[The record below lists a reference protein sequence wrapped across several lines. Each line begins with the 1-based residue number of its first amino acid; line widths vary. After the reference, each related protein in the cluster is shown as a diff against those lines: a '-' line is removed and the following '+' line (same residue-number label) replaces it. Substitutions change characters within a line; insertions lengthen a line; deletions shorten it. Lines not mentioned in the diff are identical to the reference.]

1 MRRTSESGHSR
12 DLAMTYDLF
21 ISHSSEDAE
30 TALALVA
37 DFENRNITCWVAPRD
52 IPMGSSYH
60 EEIVHAI
67 ENSRAVLLL
76 FSSSAN
82 KSAHV
87 LREVELAEQG
97 RKPILPLRIDVS
109 DPAGGLKY
117 MLANKQWVERKALGN
132 RLVETI
138 EQLLA
143 GARPIRTGVD
153 EARARPAPEPPKKK
167 SAVSPALI
175 AAIVAVLLL
184 GGGVAAWQGDWFGIE
199 AARIATAQDSKTKK
213 KAGGAARRRAKKK
226 SNVRKQGCQL
236 AAKGRAEER
245 KRQQAIKD
253 EEERKQQAEKDEEER
268 QRQAA
273 LKPASLPLG
282 APSDITIQ
290 KTAPTVGD
298 AVPGKT
304 FFQECDICPVMSVV
318 PAGSNLIGSPAHE
331 SGRSANEGPQQPVA
345 FRVPL
350 AVGRSEIA
358 FEEYIACVNE
368 GGCPAGLPNDYGWG
382 YGKQPAMNV
391 SWNDAKAYVA
401 WLSRK
406 TGGKYRLLS
415 EAEWEYAA
423 RGCAK
428 VCESLP
434 FWFGIEISR
443 DKVNY
448 NFARRLSRQPQG
460 FQAGAHGPD

>member
-1 MRRTSESGHSR
+1 
-12 DLAMTYDLF
+12 MTYDLF

-37 DFENRNITCWVAPRD
+37 DFENRNITWWVALRD

-97 RKPILPLRIDVS
+97 RKPISSLRIDVS

-153 EARARPAPEPPKKK
+153 EARAWPATEPPKKK

-199 AARIATAQDSKTKK
+199 AARIVKLKQQDEEKRQAAQRAEELKK
-213 KAGGAARRRAKKK
+213 QKEEEERRQQAQKEE
-226 SNVRKQGCQL
+226 
-236 AAKGRAEER
+236 EER

-253 EEERKQQAEKDEEER
+253 EEERKRQAEKDEEER
-268 QRQAA
+268 QR
-273 LKPASLPLG
+273 
-282 APSDITIQ
+282 
-290 KTAPTVGD
+290 
-298 AVPGKT
+298 
-304 FFQECDICPVMSVV
+304 
-318 PAGSNLIGSPAHE
+318 
-331 SGRSANEGPQQPVA
+331 
-345 FRVPL
+345 
-350 AVGRSEIA
+350 
-358 FEEYIACVNE
+358 
-368 GGCPAGLPNDYGWG
+368 
-382 YGKQPAMNV
+382 
-391 SWNDAKAYVA
+391 
-401 WLSRK
+401 
-406 TGGKYRLLS
+406 
-415 EAEWEYAA
+415 
-423 RGCAK
+423 
-428 VCESLP
+428 
-434 FWFGIEISR
+434 
-443 DKVNY
+443 
-448 NFARRLSRQPQG
+448 
-460 FQAGAHGPD
+460 